1 MKGNTCKNGARLVA
15 SGDMIHWATERFEQM
30 ETFITDVSMSP
41 WFFLLLFTVAFLDSV
56 VPIVPSEFTVI
67 AGGVASGAGTLIDDR
82 NGLSITLVILTGAV
96 GAYLGDSMAYAIGNR
111 SDRLLKRWF
120 FRGEKGE
127 QRLLSTGEQIR
138 KRGGL
143 LLITARFI
151 PGGRTAMTFSCGLTG
166 QPFLAWF
173 TRWDL
178 LATTLWASYAG
189 LLGYFV
195 ADVVENQTTA
205 LWLAFGLALSI
216 TVLIEVV
223 RWLLDRRR
231 REPELV

>member
-1 MKGNTCKNGARLVA
+1 MF
-15 SGDMIHWATERFEQM
+15 DWAIDLFHQM

-41 WFFLLLFTVAFLDSV
+41 WFFALLFSVAFLDSV

-82 NGLSITLVILTGAV
+82 PVLSIVLVIVTGAI
-96 GAYLGDSMAYAIGNR
+96 GAYLGDSMAYLLGNR
-111 SDRLLKRWF
+111 SDKLIKRWF

-127 QRLLSTGEQIR
+127 QRLIATGDQIR

-151 PGGRTAMTFSCGLTG
+151 PGGRTAMTFSCGLTE
-166 QPFLAWF
+166 QPFLSWF

-189 LLGYFV
+189 LLGYLV
-195 ADVVENQTTA
+195 SDVVENQSTA
-205 LWLAFGLALSI
+205 LWLAFGLALSV
-216 TVLIEVV
+216 TAVIELG
-223 RWLLDRRR
+223 RWLIDRRR
-231 REPELV
+231 KEPELA

>member
-1 MKGNTCKNGARLVA
+1 MQPGGGGRTVF
-15 SGDMIHWATERFEQM
+15 SVIDWALDLFHQM
-30 ETFITDVSMSP
+30 EELITDISTSP
-41 WFFLLLFTVAFLDSV
+41 WFFAVLFTIAFLDSV

-67 AGGVASGAGTLIDDR
+67 AGGVASAAGTLIDDR
-82 NGLSITLVILTGAV
+82 PVLSVVLVILCGAI
-96 GAYLGDSMAYAIGNR
+96 GAYGGDSMAYALGNR
-111 SDRLLKRWF
+111 SDKLVKRWF

-127 QRLLSTGEQIR
+127 QRLLATGDQIR

-143 LLITARFI
+143 LLVTARFI

-178 LATTLWASYAG
+178 FATFLWASYAA

-195 ADVVENQTTA
+195 SSAIDNPTTA
-205 LWLAFGLALSI
+205 LWLAFGLALSLTI
-216 TVLIEVV
+216 MIEVG
-223 RWLLDRRR
+223 RWLLDRARNR
-231 REPELV
+231 SEVETTGV

>member
-1 MKGNTCKNGARLVA
+1 VHPAAADRTVICVI
-15 SGDMIHWATERFEQM
+15 DWALDVFHQM
-30 ETFITDVSMSP
+30 EDFITDVSTSP
-41 WFFLLLFTVAFLDSV
+41 WFYLLLFTVAFLDSV

-67 AGGVASGAGTLIDDR
+67 AGGVASAAGTLIDDR
-82 NGLSITLVILTGAV
+82 PVLAVVLVILTGAI
-96 GAYLGDSMAYAIGNR
+96 GAYGGDSMAYWLGNR
-111 SDRLLKRWF
+111 SDKLVKRWF

-127 QRLLSTGEQIR
+127 QRLISTGEQIR

-143 LLITARFI
+143 LLVTARFI

-178 LATTLWASYAG
+178 LATFLWASYAG

-195 ADVVENQTTA
+195 SSAIDNPTTA
-205 LWLAFGLALSI
+205 LWLAFGLALTI
-216 TVLIEVV
+216 TVLIEVG
-223 RWLLDRRR
+223 RWFLDRLRNGSGV
-231 REPELV
+231 EPSGA